1 MICYT
6 KQYSEST
13 LYKLSGKVLL
23 NHSNGAIVLMPITIV
38 WEKFN
43 VKKNLLLL
51 GYDENQMHES
61 FFLINKK

>member
-61 FFLINKK
+61 FFFNK